1 MDKPLPPPEPV
12 AEQRAAGRV
21 ALLLRAA
28 KLVGT
33 SGEYLCILRDVSAGG
48 IKLRLFHPLPDDA
61 PFALELGNGARY
73 PVAPVWA
80 AVNQA
85 GFRFVAGPVDIA
97 PLLCEPS
104 AFPRRPLRFAIDLEA
119 IAMVGGH
126 DLQARLLNLS
136 QDGARFSCE
145 RRLALAQP
153 VQLDAPGLPP
163 ISARVRWRDGC
174 DHGVAFERRFGMEEL
189 SRLLAAINRPQ
200 SQPIPA
206 RMAAR

>member
-153 VQLDAPGLPP
+153 VQ
-163 ISARVRWRDGC
+163 WRDGC